1 MDNAQEKRV
10 QQNRVLDKRAQENR
24 SFFGKLKNL
33 GPPAPPKR
41 TENTAHYGWPEGEFD
56 EEDGD
61 TYEAPPCERPAF
73 SVEHRPMED
82 NVYIERPPAP
92 HVPSRQAPIP
102 LPSKTAPVAKAM
114 KPEPNR
120 DLKETYFDPSLK
132 KPPQVNRKKKPILN
146 SDPPPRPAPVPVPV
160 NIPAPQCEEDV
171 YLDPNEG
178 QDSDDLYL
186 EPQEACSPSPRPA
199 AWMHPPIKS
208 LPCEPPPPI
217 MKPPIPRAM
226 ANCPTASNA
235 PAPEGRRPPFP
246 VKRPPPTPV
255 IKPLLPVSK
264 PSPPAP
270 PAVESHTTIKVSPVG
285 PKSPSL
291 SGPKQVSRL
300 HDMEWFAGSCDR
312 KEAESVLLGVKKDG
326 AFLVRHSSAQS
337 VRQPYTLVVL
347 YQEKVYNIPVR
358 FLEETQS
365 YALGKEGKKTEEIFG
380 SLQEII
386 SHHMK
391 NPILLID
398 SKSQAK
404 QTTYLTHPAHP

>member
-1 MDNAQEKRV
+1 MHRSQRERKCWKRL
-10 QQNRVLDKRAQENR
+10 QQ
-24 SFFGKLKNL
+24 
-33 GPPAPPKR
+33 
-41 TENTAHYGWPEGEFD
+41 D

-132 KPPQVNRKKKPILN
+132 KPP
-146 SDPPPRPAPVPVPV
+146 
-160 NIPAPQCEEDV
+160 
-171 YLDPNEG
+171 
-178 QDSDDLYL
+178 
-186 EPQEACSPSPRPA
+186 
-199 AWMHPPIKS
+199 
-208 LPCEPPPPI
+208 
-217 MKPPIPRAM
+217 
-226 ANCPTASNA
+226 
-235 PAPEGRRPPFP
+235 APEGRRPPFP

-264 PSPPAP
+264 PSQRGPFTAP
-270 PAVESHTTIKVSPVG
+270 SPQLPCYLTPVMWW
-285 PKSPSL
+285 L
-291 SGPKQVSRL
+291 Q
-300 HDMEWFAGSCDR
+300 
-312 KEAESVLLGVKKDG
+312 DG